1 MKRSLSSYFTKTD
14 DKAVQKR
21 ETSEK
26 SPDANTSKLD
36 ALIGDYKFPS
46 RRRRQIED
54 DDEDDDEDNEIGSGD
69 NSDTTPDPDPVTSLP
84 PVKDDKYCKNFSL
97 STFNSTE
104 NFLPFK
110 VRLKLTVGEFW
121 REDFKNKK
129 SDDFKELAGS
139 MKKAIEDIY
148 DTKNTESTT
157 IMAQVVEVR

>member
-26 SPDANTSKLD
+26 SPGANTSKLD

-84 PVKDDKYCKNFSL
+84 PVKDDKYCKHFS
-97 STFNSTE
+97 
-104 NFLPFK
+104 
-110 VRLKLTVGEFW
+110 RL
-121 REDFKNKK
+121 DFQ
-129 SDDFKELAGS
+129 F
-139 MKKAIEDIY
+139 
-148 DTKNTESTT
+148 
-157 IMAQVVEVR
+157 Q